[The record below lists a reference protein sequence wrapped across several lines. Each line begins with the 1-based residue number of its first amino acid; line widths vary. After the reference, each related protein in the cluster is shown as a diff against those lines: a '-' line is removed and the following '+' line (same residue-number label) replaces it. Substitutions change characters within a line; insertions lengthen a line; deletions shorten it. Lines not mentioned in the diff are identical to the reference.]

1 MVLRWVNTLRRRMP
15 LGWKQLKHDR
25 TRLLAAIAGI
35 AFADI
40 LIFMQLG
47 FQDALYKANTQYPRR
62 LNADVVLLSAQANNL
77 NQLFTFPRRRLYQA
91 LDVPGVVAADP
102 LYVGSVKW
110 RNPQTRE
117 KTSILALGF
126 NPDRPAFDLPEA
138 NAQLDVIKLPD
149 TVLFDRASRGDYQ
162 ETIATVEAGSSAPIE
177 VDRHTIRVEGLFALG
192 ASFNDDGAVMG
203 SEQTFLRLF
212 PRRSAGAVSLGTLQV
227 DPGYDVATVAAALND
242 YLPDDV
248 VAMTDAEYVAF
259 ELNYIQTRSAIGFV
273 FGLGTMMGFVVGVVI
288 VYQVLSTDV
297 NAHLAEYAT
306 FKAMGYRQRYLLGVV
321 LEEALLLSAI
331 GFVPSVGIALG
342 LYTLTQA
349 ATALPIAM
357 PIGRVVVVFV
367 LTVIMCSVSGGIAT
381 RRLQSADPADIF

>member
-1 MVLRWVNTLRRRMP
+1 MVFGLVKTLRRRLP

-35 AFADI
+35 TFADI

-47 FQDALYKANTQYPRR
+47 FQDALYTTNTQYSRR
-62 LNADVVLLSAQANNL
+62 FNADVVLLSTQANNL

-91 LDVPGVVAADP
+91 LDIPGVTAADP
-102 LYVGSVKW
+102 VYVNSVRW
-110 RNPQTRE
+110 RNPETRE
-117 KTSILALGF
+117 KTSILTLGF
-126 NPDRPAFDLPEA
+126 NPDRPAFDLPNA
-138 NAQLDVIKLPD
+138 NQNLDAIKLPYA
-149 TVLFDRASRGDYQ
+149 VLFDRSSRGEYG
-162 ETIATVEAGSSAPIE
+162 ETIAAVEAGESAPIE
-177 VDRHTIRVEGLFALG
+177 IDRDTVRVVGLFQLG
-192 ASFNDDGAVMG
+192 ASFNDDGAVMM

-212 PRRSAGAVSLGTLQV
+212 PRRSAGAISLGALHVEPTSS
-227 DPGYDVATVAAALND
+227 ASAIAAALND

-248 VAMTDAEYVAF
+248 QAMTAEDYVAF
-259 ELNYIQTRSAIGFV
+259 ELNYIQTRSPIGFV

-331 GFVPSVGIALG
+331 GFLPSVGITLG
-342 LYTLTQA
+342 LYNLTQA

-357 PIGRVVVVFV
+357 PVSRVVVVFL
-367 LTVIMCSVSGGIAT
+367 LTIVMCSMSGAIAT

>member
-1 MVLRWVNTLRRRMP
+1 MVFGIVKTLRRRLP

-35 AFADI
+35 TFADI

-47 FQDALYKANTQYPRR
+47 FQDALFTTNTQYPNR
-62 LNADVVLLSAQANNL
+62 LNGDIVLLSTQANNL

-91 LDVPGVVAADP
+91 LDIPGVTAAEP
-102 LYVGSVKW
+102 VYVNSVRW
-110 RNPQTRE
+110 RNPETRE
-117 KTSILALGF
+117 KTSIMTLGF

-138 NAQLDVIKLPD
+138 NRQLDAIKLPY
-149 TVLFDRASRGDYQ
+149 TVLFDRASRGEYGQ
-162 ETIATVEAGSSAPIE
+162 TIATVEAGGTAPIE
-177 VDRHTIRVEGLFALG
+177 IDRDTVRVVGLFQLG
-192 ASFNDDGAVMG
+192 ASFNDDGAVMM
-203 SEQTFLRLF
+203 SDQTFLRLF
-212 PRRSAGAVSLGTLQV
+212 PRRAAGAVSLGAIYV
-227 DPGYDVATVAAALND
+227 DPVYDATTIATALND

-248 VAMTDAEYVAF
+248 RALTAADYVAF

-273 FGLGTMMGFVVGVVI
+273 FSLGSMMGFIVGVVI

-331 GFVPSVGIALG
+331 GFLPSVGIALG
-342 LYTLTQA
+342 LYNLTKA
-349 ATALPIAM
+349 ATALPIVM
-357 PIGRVVVVFV
+357 PLSRVVTVFL
-367 LTVIMCSVSGGIAT
+367 LTVIMCSLSGAIAT